1 MATSWSTLLLLW
13 KRKLTFYKNYDIII
27 IESKK
32 DYESLKYLAFI
43 ILFLFIREKELDIYD
58 TSYV

>member
-27 IESKK
+27 IESEK
-32 DYESLKYLAFI
+32 DYESLKIGFHNPFFIYKKKGVRYL
-43 ILFLFIREKELDIYD
+43 
-58 TSYV
+58 